1 MTDIK
6 KEGQEQPL
14 AQPRGQRPAIMAIR
28 RWLLIMDDIVHV
40 IVAIALL
47 GAAIMMI
54 LYTIVNLRSF
64 INWTP
69 FSLQLQSILMVIND
83 ALLVLIIMEVLWTV
97 LRYLKRQKFSLN
109 PFLAIGIISSIR
121 RILVIGAQMS
131 MGEMHDLDKVKVLFI
146 ELGINTGIILVLI
159 VAYYIYNKAPVQE

>member
-1 MTDIK
+1 MSKTK
-6 KEGQEQPL
+6 KEAQIQPQL
-14 AQPRGQRPAIMAIR
+14 AGHRPVIMAIR

-54 LYTIVNLRSF
+54 LYTIINLR
-64 INWTP
+64 
-69 FSLQLQSILMVIND
+69 SLQLQSILMVIND
-83 ALLVLIIMEVLWTV
+83 VLLVLIIMEVLWTV

-109 PFLAIGIISSIR
+109 PFLSIGIISSIR

-131 MGEMHDLDKVKVLFI
+131 IGEMHDFDKVKVLFI

-159 VAYYIYNKAPVQE
+159 VAYYIYNKTPQQE

>member
-1 MTDIK
+1 MSREK
-6 KEGQEQPL
+6 KQEQTAVQPPIQPQL
-14 AQPRGQRPAIMAIR
+14 AGHRPAIMAIR
-28 RWLLIMDDIVHV
+28 RWLLLMDDIIHL

-54 LYTIVNLRSF
+54 LYTILNLRS
-64 INWTP
+64 
-69 FSLQLQSILMVIND
+69 LELQSILMVIND
-83 ALLVLIIMEVLWTV
+83 VLLVLIIMEVLWTV

-109 PFLAIGIISSIR
+109 PFFAIGIISSIR

-131 MGEMHDLDKVKVLFI
+131 IGEMHDLEKVKILFI

-159 VAYYIYNKAPVQE
+159 VAYYIYNKTPQLE

>member
-1 MTDIK
+1 MSRERK
-6 KEGQEQPL
+6 QEQIVV
-14 AQPRGQRPAIMAIR
+14 QPPIQPPGQRPVIMAIR

-40 IVAIALL
+40 VVAIALL

-54 LYTIVNLRSF
+54 LYTILNLRS
-64 INWTP
+64 
-69 FSLQLQSILMVIND
+69 LELQSILMVIND
-83 ALLVLIIMEVLWTV
+83 VLLVLIIMEVLWTV

-131 MGEMHDLDKVKVLFI
+131 IGEMYDLDKVKVLFI

-159 VAYYIYNKAPVQE
+159 VAYYIYNKTPLQE

>member
-1 MTDIK
+1 MSEIK

-14 AQPRGQRPAIMAIR
+14 TQPRGQRPAIMAIR
-28 RWLLIMDDIVHV
+28 KWLLIMDDIVHV
-40 IVAIALL
+40 VVAIALL

-54 LYTIVNLRSF
+54 LYTIVNLRS
-64 INWTP
+64 
-69 FSLQLQSILMVIND
+69 LQLQSILMVIND
-83 ALLVLIIMEVLWTV
+83 VLLVLIIMEVLWTV

-131 MGEMHDLDKVKVLFI
+131 IGEMHDLDKVKVLFI

-159 VAYYIYNKAPVQE
+159 VAYYIYNKTPLQE

>member
-1 MTDIK
+1 MSKAGKQT
-6 KEGQEQPL
+6 QEQI
-14 AQPRGQRPAIMAIR
+14 AVQPSVQPPGHRPAIMAVR
-28 RWLLIMDDIVHV
+28 RWLLIMDDIIHI

-54 LYTIVNLRSF
+54 LYTVLNLRS
-64 INWTP
+64 
-69 FSLQLQSILMVIND
+69 LELQSILMVIND
-83 ALLVLIIMEVLWTV
+83 VLLVLIIMEVLWTV

-131 MGEMHDLDKVKVLFI
+131 IGEMHDLEKVKVLFM
-146 ELGINTGIILVLI
+146 ELGINSGIILILI
-159 VAYYIYNKAPVQE
+159 VAYYIYNKTPLQE

>member
-1 MTDIK
+1 MTKIK
-6 KEGQEQPL
+6 KEGQEPSLDQ
-14 AQPRGQRPAIMAIR
+14 QRGQRTAIMAIR

-54 LYTIVNLRSF
+54 LYTITPITPMNLRF
-64 INWTP
+64 IKI
-69 FSLQLQSILMVIND
+69 QSVLDVIND
-83 ALLVLIIMEVLWTV
+83 VLLVLIIMEVLWTV

-131 MGEMHDLDKVKVLFI
+131 IGEMHDLEKVKVLFI
-146 ELGINTGIILVLI
+146 ELGINTGIILALI
-159 VAYYIYNKAPVQE
+159 VAYYIYNKTPLQE

>member
-1 MTDIK
+1 MSTEK
-6 KEGQEQPL
+6 KQGKEQTALQLP
-14 AQPRGQRPAIMAIR
+14 GQRLAIMAIR

-54 LYTIVNLRSF
+54 LYTILNLRS
-64 INWTP
+64 
-69 FSLQLQSILMVIND
+69 LELQSILMVIND
-83 ALLVLIIMEVLWTV
+83 VLLVLIIMEVLWTV

-109 PFLAIGIISSIR
+109 PFLSIGIISSIR

-131 MGEMHDLDKVKVLFI
+131 IGEMHDLDKVKVLFI

-159 VAYYIYNKAPVQE
+159 VAYYIYAKAPAQE